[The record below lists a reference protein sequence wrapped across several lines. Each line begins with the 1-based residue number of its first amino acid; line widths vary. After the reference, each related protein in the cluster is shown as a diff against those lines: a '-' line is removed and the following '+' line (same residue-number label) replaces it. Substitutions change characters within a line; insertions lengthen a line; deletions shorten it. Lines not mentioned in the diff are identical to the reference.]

1 MQGKNEV
8 TIESVVYGGVFL
20 SCFQEGKITAWNE
33 MSEHSIMRIH
43 AKVCHNL
50 KSLHKKLSFSLV
62 NVTESTFFG
71 GFVYIC

>member
-1 MQGKNEV
+1 MIYYIQGNPGLLNEFYVKMQGKNEV

-50 KSLHKKLSFSLV
+50 KSLHKK
-62 NVTESTFFG
+62 
-71 GFVYIC
+71 

>member
-8 TIESVVYGGVFL
+8 TIESVVYGRVFL

-50 KSLHKKLSFSLV
+50 KLLHNK
-62 NVTESTFFG
+62 
-71 GFVYIC
+71 

>member
-1 MQGKNEV
+1 MQGKNEA

-43 AKVCHNL
+43 AKVCHN
-50 KSLHKKLSFSLV
+50 
-62 NVTESTFFG
+62 
-71 GFVYIC
+71 

>member
-43 AKVCHNL
+43 GKVCYNS
-50 KSLHKKLSFSLV
+50 KSLHKKSSFSLV
-62 NVTESTFFG
+62 NVNKSRFFY
-71 GFVYIC
+71 GFVYIY